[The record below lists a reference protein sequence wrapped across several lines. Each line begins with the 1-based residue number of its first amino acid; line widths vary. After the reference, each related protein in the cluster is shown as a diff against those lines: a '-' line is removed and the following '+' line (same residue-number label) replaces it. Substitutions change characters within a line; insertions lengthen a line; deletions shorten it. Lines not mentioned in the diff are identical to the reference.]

1 MRLPGEVGEGTAD
14 TLTPVDTF
22 PITDITAITCTTG
35 TATKETDTK
44 ETATKGTGSKRTAG
58 TADMPAATRRRSL
71 TGSGANPQGLAADS
85 QAIIRASGCAP
96 RREQT
101 ADVAFFAPGLR
112 LRRSEGARVA
122 ARICAG
128 RSAYP
133 SGQQPI

>member
-22 PITDITAITCTTG
+22 PITDITAITRTTG
-35 TATKETDTK
+35 TATKGTD
-44 ETATKGTGSKRTAG
+44 TKGTGSKRTAG

-96 RREQT
+96 RRERT
-101 ADVAFFAPGLR
+101 ADVAF
-112 LRRSEGARVA
+112 LRRACV
-122 ARICAG
+122 
-128 RSAYP
+128 
-133 SGQQPI
+133 